1 MSTFKPLATLFED
14 MPPERVDQIRERAQ
28 QMSAA
33 IRLAEVRKRHKT
45 TQQFIAERMQVSQS
59 SISQIESQGD
69 MQLSTLLRYVHA
81 LGGKVSIQIEI
92 DGEQTTLLQG

>member
-14 MPPERVDQIRERAQ
+14 MPPERVDLIRERSQ

-45 TQQFIAERMQVSQS
+45 TQKFMAEQMQVSQS

-81 LGGKVSIQIEI
+81 LGGKISIQIEI
-92 DGEQTTLLQG
+92 DGEHTTLLQG

>member
-1 MSTFKPLATLFED
+1 MSTFKSLNTLFND
-14 MPPERVDQIRERAQ
+14 MSPERVERIHEQAQ

-33 IRLAEVRKRHKT
+33 IRLAEIRKRHKA
-45 TQQFIAERMQVSQS
+45 TQQFMAERMQVSQS

-81 LGGKVSIQIEI
+81 LGGKVSIQIEV
-92 DGEQTTLLQG
+92 DGVQTLLMEG

>member
-1 MSTFKPLATLFED
+1 MSTFKPLNTLFND
-14 MPPERVDQIRERAQ
+14 MSPERVERIHEQAQ

-33 IRLAEVRKRHKT
+33 MRLAEVRKRHKA
-45 TQQFIAERMQVSQS
+45 TQQFMAERMQVSQS

-81 LGGKVSIQIEI
+81 LGGKVSIKIEV
-92 DGEQTTLLQG
+92 DGIQTMLMEG

>member
-1 MSTFKPLATLFED
+1 MSTFKPLATLFDD
-14 MPPERVDQIRERAQ
+14 MPPERADRLRERAQ
-28 QMSAA
+28 QMAAA
-33 IRLAEVRKRHKT
+33 IRLAEVRKRHKA
-45 TQQFIAERMQVSQS
+45 TQQFMAERMQVSQS

-92 DGEQTTLLQG
+92 DGEQTVLVQG